1 MKHQSGATLIVA
13 LIMLIVMTLGA
24 VLSYNLS
31 KSSLQ
36 IVGNQQAQQQTASA
50 ARQALELA
58 ISRNL
63 FATSPTTAFGATNAV
78 DVDLF
83 SGSIATVTPA
93 TVPQADTKIRV
104 QLTPQPCI
112 RKAVEVAIVDLSDPA
127 TQACIAGATQ
137 DFGIEQGNTAK
148 SNCVDVIWEL
158 TAQAT
163 DSVTRAAASA
173 VQGVALR
180 QDRSVGMRAANFCP

>member
-63 FATSPTTAFGATNAV
+63 FATSPTAAFGATNAV

-83 SGSIATVTPA
+83 SGGIAPA
-93 TVPQADTKIRV
+93 TAIQADTKIRV